1 MAIPVTCLIYLA
13 IRRPYLHLYNNI
25 RAILNELFLAC
36 ILAIYGYFRTST
48 STPQSTLN
56 TALPILVIILLII
69 TIILNLL
76 AMLKYK
82 CD

>member
-1 MAIPVTCLIYLA
+1 MGVPAISLIYLI

-25 RAILNELFLAC
+25 RAILNELFLAS
-36 ILAIYGYFRTST
+36 ILAIYGYFRISP
-48 STPQSTLN
+48 PQSTHN
-56 TALPILVIILLII
+56 QILPIIVIVLLIL

-82 CD
+82 HD